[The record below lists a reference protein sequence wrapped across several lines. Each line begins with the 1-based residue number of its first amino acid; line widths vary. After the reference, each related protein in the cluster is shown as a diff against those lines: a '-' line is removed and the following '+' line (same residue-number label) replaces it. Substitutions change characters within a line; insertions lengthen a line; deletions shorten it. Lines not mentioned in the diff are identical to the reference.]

1 MNGKEIWE
9 ETVRQMREYPEF
21 QDAGVMYAQGEIDRL
36 RAENERLRGALGGML
51 RSYFLVINDPLM
63 ERRDSLR
70 AFILGVFSG
79 DPQAATDALEIPP
92 NAPDNRGA

>member
-1 MNGKEIWE
+1 MQRYNLHESEMIDDCDGKYVLHEDAQSEIN
-9 ETVRQMREYPEF
+9 
-21 QDAGVMYAQGEIDRL
+21 RL
-36 RAENERLRGALGGML
+36 RAENERLRDALGGML

-79 DPQAATDALEIPP
+79 DPQAATDALQSAP